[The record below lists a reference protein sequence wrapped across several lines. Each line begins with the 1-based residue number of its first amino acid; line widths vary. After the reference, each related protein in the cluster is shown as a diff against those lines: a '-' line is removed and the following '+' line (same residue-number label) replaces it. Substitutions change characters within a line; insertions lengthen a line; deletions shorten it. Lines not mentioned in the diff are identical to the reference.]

1 MLPYT
6 IRPPIIIL
14 SPPPPTPPLS
24 PSGSLESSFPIVTI
38 SIIGILA
45 TAILLMSYYAFVT
58 KCCLN
63 WQQSNTISH
72 IYQSRRRR
80 SHHSEDIFTLQYSV
94 MLGDRGLDEL
104 TIQAIPTF
112 RYRRDQVQ
120 GSSNEC
126 AVCLNDFKEEER
138 VRLLP
143 NCLHAFHID
152 CIDAWLQTHANCPLC
167 RSEITTAKP
176 LAINSNIDE
185 NPSQNSAETESI
197 VIEVRDDEAQI
208 SNDDDNDGYDER
220 ISERRLELRNWRNKP
235 YVPSMGDECID
246 SRSKDGEFGVQPM
259 RRSFSMD
266 SSNNRQLYI
275 AVQEILQKNPNFQM
289 ASSGEE
295 SSSGSSARVRRSFF
309 SFGHSRS
316 SKNAVLPIQ
325 NEL

>member
-14 SPPPPTPPLS
+14 SPPPPPTPPLT

-72 IYQSRRRR
+72 IYQSHRRRR

-120 GSSNEC
+120 GSSNDC

-143 NCLHAFHID
+143 NCLHGFHID

-167 RSEITTAKP
+167 RSEITTAKTLP
-176 LAINSNIDE
+176 INSNIDE
-185 NPSQNSAETESI
+185 IPSQNSAEMESI

-208 SNDDDNDGYDER
+208 SNDDGYDER
-220 ISERRLELRNWRNKP
+220 LDLRNWRKKP
-235 YVPSMGDECID
+235 YVSSMGDECID
-246 SRSKDGEFGVQPM
+246 SRSKEGEFGVQPM